1 MRKTL
6 LQGARASA
14 IVAATREAN
23 KFFRLHRRHACVTIR
38 GSPTF
43 LDDITFWGFG
53 GREGSSQGGS
63 LVLAATRTNAAWV
76 LIKFLLL
83 STHWAF
89 GVHRSV
95 LLPWRG
101 NTEDL

>member
-6 LQGARASA
+6 FEGARASA

-23 KFFRLHRRHACVTIR
+23 KFFRLRRRHAYVTIR
-38 GSPTF
+38 GSPNL

-63 LVLAATRTNAAWV
+63 LVLAATPTNTAWV
-76 LIKFLLL
+76 LC
-83 STHWAF
+83 
-89 GVHRSV
+89 
-95 LLPWRG
+95 
-101 NTEDL
+101 